1 MSVAG
6 ALSGGSRAVTAVR
19 SARVLRSVT
28 GRVGVAVGGAVLL
41 IGLFGPFFA
50 PHSPAALVGAP
61 FSPPSAPFPLGTDV
75 LGRDVLSRVLCGGRT
90 VIALAGAATLLGYVG
105 GLAIGLVAGYN
116 QRLTG
121 TFLMRVVDVLLA
133 FPPVLFLLV
142 LATGAGPSPAALVIG
157 VAITH
162 VPSIARIVRAA
173 TLEVARRGYVEAAV
187 ARGERPRY
195 ILRREIAPNVLHAIL
210 ADVGVRVTWS
220 ILLVAAVNFLGLG
233 LQPPQADWALMI
245 AENRSGL
252 AIQPWAVVVPGL
264 LIATLTIACNLIGDA
279 IAESL
284 GVSVRLDGVEGIEV

>member
-1 MSVAG
+1 MTIADAFST
-6 ALSGGSRAVTAVR
+6 GGKVVQAVR

-28 GRVGVAVGGAVLL
+28 GRAGVALAGAVVL
-41 IGLFGPFFA
+41 IGLLGPFFA
-50 PHSPAALVGAP
+50 PHPPAALLGAP
-61 FSPPSAPFPLGTDV
+61 FSPPSARFPLGTDV

-90 VIALAGAATLLGYVG
+90 VIALAGSATVLGYIG
-105 GLAIGLVAGYN
+105 GLAIGLIAGYN

-121 TFLMRVVDVLLA
+121 TVLMRVVDVLLA

-142 LATGAGPSPAALVIG
+142 LATGAGPSPETLVIG

-173 TLEVARRGYVEAAV
+173 TLDVARRGYVEAAV
-187 ARGERPRY
+187 ARGERARY
-195 ILRREIAPNVLHAIL
+195 ILRREIAPNVMHAIL
-210 ADVGVRVTWS
+210 ADAGVRVTWS

-252 AIQPWAVVVPGL
+252 AIQPWTVVVPGL
-264 LIATLTIACNLIGDA
+264 FIAALTIACNLIGDA
-279 IAESL
+279 TAEAL
-284 GVSVRLDGVEGIEV
+284 GVSTQINKVEAIET